1 MPGHDDSSPP
11 AGRTTDDL
19 QEQKHLTR
27 RSVLRGAAGVGAAGI
42 AATALAG
49 TAPAFAATARPT
61 APAARSAKAGEA
73 DAGTTEQ
80 FIVHVRDARSG
91 EIDVFRGTSHT
102 RVQDPELAARL
113 VRASR

>member
-11 AGRTTDDL
+11 AGRTTDD

-91 EIDVFRGTSHT
+91 EIDVFRGASHT